1 MVVNEDDGATIYGT
15 SEVNSPNLP
24 ERAISAVGH
33 IKVQTNQIAHQE
45 QARVR
50 TQETSPEQSDS
61 VLHALELYATTTNM
75 TIMTNEDRDGQT
87 TDDGKNHQK
96 SKDDTLYGTEE
107 KPLPLR
113 KINREKMYQQQ
124 LLKLKQ

>member
-1 MVVNEDDGATIYGT
+1 M
-15 SEVNSPNLP
+15 
-24 ERAISAVGH
+24 
-33 IKVQTNQIAHQE
+33 
-45 QARVR
+45 RVK
-50 TQETSPEQSDS
+50 TQETFPEQSDS
-61 VLHALELYATTTNM
+61 VLHALDLYATTTNM

-87 TDDGKNHQK
+87 TEDGQNYLTI
-96 SKDDTLYGTEE
+96 KDDTLYGTED

>member
-1 MVVNEDDGATIYGT
+1 M
-15 SEVNSPNLP
+15 
-24 ERAISAVGH
+24 
-33 IKVQTNQIAHQE
+33 
-45 QARVR
+45 RVK
-50 TQETSPEQSDS
+50 TQETFPEQSDS

-87 TDDGKNHQK
+87 TDDGKIRIE
-96 SKDDTLYGTEE
+96 DDTHYGTED